1 MVFVTKN
8 GKVIAI
14 TADIFGSRFFLKNF
28 LYLFIFTATYNY
40 RCFKTGSG
48 SFEL

>member
-8 GKVIAI
+8 GKVLAYI
-14 TADIFGSRFFLKNF
+14 ADILGSGFFKNF
-28 LYLFIFTATYNY
+28 LYLFIFTVTYNY
-40 RCFKTGSG
+40 RCFETGSG

>member
-14 TADIFGSRFFLKNF
+14 IADILDSWIKKKNF
-28 LYLFIFTATYNY
+28 FIYLFSRQ